1 MLFTSTVDPGT
12 FTLLKELMKL
22 KGLAEFAL
30 VGGTA
35 LSLKFGHRKS
45 EDLDLFSLQKLSI
58 ESLRLLLKSEYG
70 NDFIHENPTVKFAI
84 FCYING
90 VKTDLVYYPHP
101 LLKPIETVENI
112 RMYSLEDIAAM
123 KINAVLG
130 RGVKKDF
137 FDIVELLNHFS
148 MKEIIQFHRQK
159 FPDNSILISIPSALT
174 YFEDAENS
182 PDPIS
187 LKGQTWYQV
196 KKTLQQAVRDYLQ

>member
-45 EDLDLFSLQKLSI
+45 ED
-58 ESLRLLLKSEYG
+58 
-70 NDFIHENPTVKFAI
+70 FIHDNPTVNFAI
-84 FCYING
+84 FCYLNG

-112 RMYSLEDIAAM
+112 RMYSSEDIAAM

-196 KKTLQQAVRDYLQ
+196 KKTLQQAVRDYFQ